1 MTEADAAKLMV
12 AEARNVLQRDLGL
25 HAGAWSQSQKSKTEL
40 QVSYPY
46 T

>member
-25 HAGAWSQSQKSKTEL
+25 HAGAWSQSQKTEL
-40 QVSYPY
+40 QVSYNL
-46 T
+46 